1 MQELSTEWARAN
13 LSAGP
18 LGSYAFRIEATLG
31 HRPMTYLFAR
41 STESI
46 GTVQHALTVLLVIA
60 PANLAHTRI
69 TISETYGQPVPE
81 VTLFLPTMRAPKPV
95 TGSYLFDCLPL
106 TDVGYVDL
114 MAWLHPPAQDLLMG
128 PQQNWSPWH
137 RKTGVSMRRS
147 VAAHGF
153 EVVEAVSED
162 HGVPVA
168 RSIVLDGCETRHWEA
183 SELGDASHG
192 YLPAS
197 IRVTRPHT
205 GHWTVFDRSTEPC
218 PIPAEWLGEDSET
231 LHEAILGALGVPE

>member
-1 MQELSTEWARAN
+1 MHGISTEWARAN

-41 STESI
+41 STGPA
-46 GTVQHALTVLLVIA
+46 GTSRHARTELLVIA
-60 PANLAHTRI
+60 PVNLARTRI

-81 VTLFLPTMRAPKPV
+81 VTLFLPTMRAPKLI

-114 MAWLHPPAQDLLMG
+114 MAWLHPPAQG
-128 PQQNWSPWH
+128 IRTAPPPQWSSWH
-137 RKTGVSMRRS
+137 RKSGVSMHRS
-147 VAAHGF
+147 VAANGF
-153 EVVEAVSED
+153 EVVEAVSEE

-168 RSIVLDGCETRHWEA
+168 RSIVLDGCETRRWEA
-183 SELGDASHG
+183 SDLGDAGHG

-205 GHWTVFDRSTEPC
+205 GHWTVFERSSEPR
-218 PIPAEWLGEDSET
+218 PVPAEWLDEDFDT
-231 LHEAILGALGVPE
+231 LQKAILEVLEGA